1 MARLSDQRQELYA
14 FNRARG
20 MLPAKA
26 AVAAGYA
33 VGSGIYTKLEN
44 DPEMLNRITE
54 LANEVRDKREQL
66 RAAAIESAKV
76 VGQTVGISKAWVIAQ
91 LAENAVLARQEGDMA
106 ASNAALKLIGDE
118 YGMFKG
124 NSGLEE
130 NDNSGV
136 RHIDLDAT
144 EALLSQ
150 AREAMGQKEES
161 QPSFD
166 IEGAMALIAG
176 NRPRDRV
183 AIESRQITTGSE
195 TDQSFMAETDVENGE

>member
-1 MARLSDQRQELYA
+1 MPKLADQRQELYA

-44 DPEMLNRITE
+44 DQEMLQRITE
-54 LANEVRDKREQL
+54 LTNEVREKREQL

-76 VGQTVGISKAWVIAQ
+76 VGQTVGISKAWVISQ
-91 LAENAVLARQEGDMA
+91 LAENAVLARQEGDIA

-124 NSGLEE
+124 NSGIDD

-144 EALLSQ
+144 EALLNQ
-150 AREAMGQKEES
+150 AREAMGNKEET

-183 AIESRQITTGSE
+183 AIEKRQVTTGSE
-195 TDQSFMAETDVENGE
+195 TDQSFMAEADVENGE